1 MPQQLIY
8 TSAPRGVDVGRS
20 GYCTVARTSTM
31 GESLVQRLEQF
42 SYYER
47 LSEHGGKEERTVF
60 IFRNIDIRGKAYYVL
75 SRIKDAP
82 ADYTGRTNFIAHH
95 LVFTPDEVANM
106 PTPAVLLN
114 HWHGWKD
121 HWEQEP
127 TLFEKES
134 WEQLEELKKRT
145 HLPAK
150 RWLSETADAGRAG
163 GLLGLNAGVFTAS
176 DLFPALILELLSE
189 SVELLQLEGRN
200 WRSLAWHRTF
210 SVGCQPQ
217 DNPADFSW
225 RFLTTHLPFEASLS
239 QGRAPL
245 ELRGLRAPS
254 NSRQVEFAKKGPIS
268 PQFKGLLRE
277 ETRLIN
283 EGETLILD
291 GEADSLPG
299 PTIYQWYRVDKDNVT
314 LEEYD
319 RTYDAKRK
327 IPNHSRG
334 KYRYKVRVWDEITDQ
349 RNESPLIVVEVN
361 EVKEKVKIPSL
372 SKTPAST
379 ADHALPSSQGQKN
392 NDRKKS
398 GSALAINR
406 QKQYT
411 PNPDPEKD
419 GVAST
424 SFLIRNKTPI
434 LSLACLSLV
443 VAISCMLLS
452 LVDFWEPWFSG
463 MKGKEDWWHA
473 KIRPNPEHFKKHS
486 GITVEGTRQSIT
498 NFLASKSLQDKDA
511 VMKQITGDLAASWK
525 EKQKEEL
532 KKLDQGSST
541 NKVKNS
547 GEPKN
552 SEKVSPPPASTPP
565 KKTDAGSAA
574 PPPGEAPAKIA
585 FQGKI
590 YPILAS
596 NSWERI
602 SFPIENTLSTSRT
615 NAEKAE
621 KAAKAAKESDKD
633 AAVLKSY
640 EATNRL
646 AQAERA
652 SDLLRKRRTEA
663 MSIDYP
669 KSWMLFETNNG
680 SPALSLRWGLLGNT
694 DSESNE
700 VVGVWQTNNY
710 SFLSDNWS
718 LQIYSTG
725 AVYSLT
731 KEGLTSKS
739 GPIRADISMSANTD
753 GVNEPI
759 RLLLFKNDDSIKVIM
774 ATVNDDSLKPTAK
787 FQEFLN
793 KLDVKKSQLRIYCE
807 YDNLKSREFKINE
820 WPWKLGITEQLIEAK
835 RRAETLES
843 IKLALDGLEAFWKRV
858 KASNEL
864 GLKEETFAEAVGAK
878 KDANAAFWKTLNNL
892 CVVAI
897 YQRTKDERMPDLENK
912 KSGDEA
918 WKKIENFIQE
928 EGNDKFQKEL
938 KKLTEDLKHFKVF
951 CKDHSSNK
959 SYSEA
964 QEALKR
970 EIQETKNRG
979 TKIVPAKLQVDLQF
993 NAYNESWLTI
1003 TKLDCQ

>member
-95 LVFTPDEVANM
+95 LVFTPDEVVNM

-114 HWHGWKD
+114 HWSGWKD

-254 NSRQVEFAKKGPIS
+254 NSRQVQYAQKGRIS

-299 PTIYQWYRVDKDNVT
+299 PTIYQWYRVDKDNAT
-314 LEEYD
+314 IEEYGE
-319 RTYDAKRK
+319 TYVAKLK

-334 KYRYKVRVWDEITDQ
+334 KYRYKVRVWDEITEQ
-349 RNESPLIVVEVN
+349 RNESPLIVVEV
-361 EVKEKVKIPSL
+361 KEKDKIPSL
-372 SKTPAST
+372 SRTPAST
-379 ADHALPSSQGQKN
+379 ADRALPSSQGQKN

-398 GSALAINR
+398 ESVLTINR
-406 QKQYT
+406 QKPYT
-411 PNPDPEKD
+411 PNSDLKED
-419 GVAST
+419 DVEST
-424 SFLIRNKTPI
+424 SFLIKNKTAV
-434 LSLACLSLV
+434 LLFGCLIFV
-443 VAISCMLLS
+443 VAISYMLLS
-452 LVDFWEPWFSG
+452 HYDFWKPCFSG
-463 MKGKEDWWHA
+463 LDGKINWWHA
-473 KIRPNPEHFKKHS
+473 KIRHNPDHFKDNKNLSIETKKKIINHIKLYS
-486 GITVEGTRQSIT
+486 DPNTKQDTRP
-498 NFLASKSLQDKDA
+498 KSA
-511 VMKQITGDLAASWK
+511 AQITEEITREL
-525 EKQKEEL
+525 EKLE
-532 KKLDQGSST
+532 QGSST
-541 NKVKNS
+541 NNVKNPV
-547 GEPKN
+547 EPKKA
-552 SEKVSPPPASTPP
+552 ETDSPPPASTPP
-565 KKTDAGSAA
+565 KKPEAGSAA
-574 PPPGEAPAKIA
+574 PPTGEAPAKIA

-615 NAEKAE
+615 NAEKAA
-621 KAAKAAKESDKD
+621 KAAKASDKV

-640 EATNRL
+640 EQATNRL

-663 MSIDYP
+663 MSIEYP
-669 KSWMLFETNNG
+669 KSWMLFMTNNG

-710 SFLSDNWS
+710 SFLSANWS
-718 LQIYSTG
+718 LQIYSNG
-725 AVYSLT
+725 AVYSLI
-731 KEGLTSKS
+731 KEELTSKS
-739 GPIRADISMSANTD
+739 GPIRADISMSENTD
-753 GVNEPI
+753 GVNGPL
-759 RLLLFKNDDSIKVIM
+759 RLLLFKNDDSSKVFM
-774 ATVNDDSLKPTAK
+774 ADVNDDSLKPTPK

-793 KLDVKKSQLRIYCE
+793 KLDVKKTQLRIHCRYG
-807 YDNLKSREFKINE
+807 DLKIQDFILNE
-820 WPWKLGITEQLIEAK
+820 SDKNGPWKLGITEQLKAATRK
-835 RRAETLES
+835 AETLEI
-843 IKLALDGLEAFWKRV
+843 IKRALDGLETFWNLV
-858 KASNEL
+858 KESNPL
-864 GLKEETFAEAVGAK
+864 YLKEKTFAEAVGDK
-878 KDANAAFWKTLNNL
+878 KDPNAAFWKTLNNL

-897 YQRTKDERMPDLENK
+897 YQRTWDERMPDLGN

-918 WKKIENFIQE
+918 WEKIKAFMGDNEGE
-928 EGNDKFQKEL
+928 EKYKKEL
-938 KKLTEDLKHFKVF
+938 KKLTEDLKHFKDF
-951 CKDHSSNK
+951 WKDHSSNK

-964 QEALKR
+964 QNDLKE
-970 EIQETKNRG
+970 EIQEKKNRG
-979 TKIVPAKLQVDLQF
+979 TKIVPAKLEVDLQF
-993 NAYNESWLTI
+993 NAWRTNWLTI